1 MEKPANIDE
10 VDLRILTVLLEDAK
24 IPYKEI
30 AKQLK
35 VSLGTI
41 HVRIK
46 KLEAAGVIKGFTLN
60 TDFFKLGY
68 TITAFIG
75 LIIDGKIHEQVV
87 SDLSKIKQ
95 LVELHHTTGK
105 YHMFA
110 KVVCRDPKVLR
121 EVLING
127 INTVKGV
134 EKTET
139 TISLTEVIAR
149 PVSIEDSIS

>member
-1 MEKPANIDE
+1 MEKLSNID
-10 VDLRILTVLLEDAK
+10 DLDLKIITILLKNAK
-24 IPYKEI
+24 VPYKEI
-30 AKQLK
+30 AKELK

-46 KLEAAGVIKGFTLN
+46 KLESLKVIKGFTLEA
-60 TDFFKLGY
+60 DFFKLGY

-87 SDLSKIKQ
+87 AQLLEIEE
-95 LVELHHTTGK
+95 LVELHHTTGN

-110 KVVCRDPKVLR
+110 KIVCEDPKVLK
-121 EVLING
+121 EILLNKISN
-127 INTVKGV
+127 ISGV

-139 TISLTEVIAR
+139 TISL
-149 PVSIEDSIS
+149 